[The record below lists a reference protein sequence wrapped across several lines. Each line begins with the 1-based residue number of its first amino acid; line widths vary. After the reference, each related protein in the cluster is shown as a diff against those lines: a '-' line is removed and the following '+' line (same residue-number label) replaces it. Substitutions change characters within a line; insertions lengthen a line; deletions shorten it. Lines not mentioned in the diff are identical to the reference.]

1 MIFIIIVNIFP
12 PTIDRLFIIDSLRV
26 SKLNTIIIIKMLPS
40 IDIKDIIRVILR
52 AHDLPFNSPYD
63 IKK

>member
-40 IDIKDIIRVILR
+40 IDIKDITRVILR
-52 AHDLPFNSPYD
+52 AQDLPFNSPYD